1 VAGNLAF
8 SRHAISQVG
17 KVKCLL
23 QQILLLLIRQAF
35 FIFLGVLMLHEVPE
49 HCLNLGVCGDLNVEY
64 FEKVIV
70 ALNGFATSMRGNVVL
85 LGS

>member
-1 VAGNLAF
+1 
-8 SRHAISQVG
+8 
-17 KVKCLL
+17 
-23 QQILLLLIRQAF
+23 
-35 FIFLGVLMLHEVPE
+35 MLHEVPE
-49 HCLNLGVCGDLNVEY
+49 NCLNLGVCGDLNVEY